1 MEKLLKKIMYGE
13 QAKPLLNKSK
23 PNTII
28 ARYERVQ
35 RLRNIAMDERIIYK
49 VKQANLL
56 LKDLT
61 NQLNQINSYQ
71 YLNYN

>member
-1 MEKLLKKIMYGE
+1 MEKLLKIIMYGE
-13 QAKPLLNKSK
+13 QAKPLPNKSK

>member
-13 QAKPLLNKSK
+13 QVKPLPNKSK

-71 YLNYN
+71 YFN

>member
-1 MEKLLKKIMYGE
+1 MEKLLKKLLYGE
-13 QAKPLLNKSK
+13 QVKPLPNKSK

-61 NQLNQINSYQ
+61 KQLNHINSYQ

>member
-1 MEKLLKKIMYGE
+1 MEKLLNKILHGE
-13 QAKPLLNKSK
+13 QVKPLLNKSK

-61 NQLNQINSYQ
+61 KQLNQINSYQ
-71 YLNYN
+71 YFNLN

>member
-1 MEKLLKKIMYGE
+1 MEKLLNKILYGE
-13 QAKPLLNKSK
+13 QVKPLPNKSK

-71 YLNYN
+71 YFNLN

>member
-1 MEKLLKKIMYGE
+1 MEKLLKKIIYGE
-13 QAKPLLNKSK
+13 QAKPLPNKSK
-23 PNTII
+23 PNIII

>member
-13 QAKPLLNKSK
+13 QAKPLPNKSK

>member
-1 MEKLLKKIMYGE
+1 MEKLLNKILYGE
-13 QAKPLLNKSK
+13 QVKPLPNKSK

-35 RLRNIAMDERIIYK
+35 RLRNIAMDEHIIYK